1 MPRWKLRANRC
12 NLRVSE
18 DHARKRYFFKIQ
30 DCLAFFFFFFS
41 FVVSKKK
48 KKNYGIDK
56 RDNWRLVSL
65 GYAIQ
70 VYFESRGNYEESF
83 FRLEKWKTLIR
94 NGGKG
99 FEQYECTIEI
109 FLRVYSD
116 SIGSLRYRKLAFTTL
131 TKLASRKIQSI
142 SDAGNN
148 WDK

>member
-1 MPRWKLRANRC
+1 MRYKFISNR
-12 NLRVSE
+12 
-18 DHARKRYFFKIQ
+18 
-30 DCLAFFFFFFS
+30 
-41 FVVSKKK
+41 
-48 KKNYGIDK
+48 
-56 RDNWRLVSL
+56 
-65 GYAIQ
+65 
-70 VYFESRGNYEESF
+70 EEIIREF
-83 FRLEKWKTLIR
+83 LRLEKLKILIR